1 MSRAFVKEDDGSGTV
16 DLPDLP
22 QSDHPNY
29 VTSSGL
35 AQLRERLEEKLK
47 ELSGLKSR
55 KEDVDARLP
64 IAVAERDIRF
74 LEERLRRAIPVD
86 PVGQPTDR
94 VAFGATVSVVDEKGH
109 ERIFRIVGEDEAD
122 ISRGFISYVSPLA
135 RALIGAEPGDL
146 VTWSKPGGKEE
157 IEIVAIRYDE

>member
-1 MSRAFVKEDDGSGTV
+1 MSRAFVKEDDGSGAV

-86 PVGQPTDR
+86 PLGQPTDR
-94 VAFGATVSVVDEKGH
+94 VAFGATVSVVDEEGH

-122 ISRGFISYVSPLA
+122 ISKGFISYVSPLA